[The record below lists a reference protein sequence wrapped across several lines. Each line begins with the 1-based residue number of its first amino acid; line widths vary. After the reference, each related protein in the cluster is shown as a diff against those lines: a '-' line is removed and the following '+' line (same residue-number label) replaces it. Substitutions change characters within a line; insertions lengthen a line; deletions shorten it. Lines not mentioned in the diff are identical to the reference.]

1 MAQMT
6 SSHTKYLTFFM
17 AAALIAALL
26 EGCEKPGAQEK
37 AGAEELDGIGKH
49 GAEEKAN
56 GKTVE
61 EKDNGIQTCTVA
73 KALRSFQ
80 INGYKGWQLSDFE
93 QAECVL
99 HKGSKSGEV
108 LPFSEADTYV
118 FSEENPVF
126 FRCKNGGGPLRQSQC
141 NDMDHLLH
149 AWIWNNMD
157 GFPSTGPSSSLVQH
171 VEVSATKPEN
181 GADLQKTDDIR
192 QVVNTAQGLQFAA
205 NKTLKSSRPVYR
217 LPRAKRAVGDATVH
231 EMEKMDPKV
240 FAHMHAEE
248 GK

>member
-37 AGAEELDGIGKH
+37 AGAEEPDGIGKH

-61 EKDNGIQTCTVA
+61 EKDNGVETCTVA
-73 KALRSFQ
+73 KALRNQ
-80 INGYKGWQLSDFE
+80 YINGYKGWQLSDFE

-126 FRCKNGGGPLRQSQC
+126 FRCKNGALHPVHHNC
-141 NDMDHLLH
+141 NYNNT
-149 AWIWNNMD
+149 WSWNNMD
-157 GFPSTGPSSSLVQH
+157 GFPSTGPSSLVQH

-192 QVVNTAQGLQFAA
+192 QVVNTAQGLQFVA